1 MTSRVCAAG
10 VEGTGERDYNQW
22 TQPLFR
28 AWSQGSS
35 VWCGKELESWFPGG
49 IYTGPNQQEML
60 YLKIKVLRLTLELCV
75 GPDHFTVWLQIY
87 FQFYSLWESLMENK
101 ELFYWTHTVISIYC
115 RSIFFVK
122 VPSHF
127 LKYAVL
133 CTVCRSKKRITYQP
147 PSGWVGA
154 FMRPAVYFD
163 SISIFRFDLFHLF
176 LIPICFSNFSGISP
190 SV

>member
-1 MTSRVCAAG
+1 MNSAPFYGLESGR
-10 VEGTGERDYNQW
+10 
-22 TQPLFR
+22 
-28 AWSQGSS
+28 SS
-35 VWCGKELESWFPGG
+35 VWCGKELESWFPSG
-49 IYTGPNQQEML
+49 IYTGPKQQETL

-115 RSIFFVK
+115 CSIFFVK

-133 CTVCRSKKRITYQP
+133 CTVCRSKKR
-147 PSGWVGA
+147 A

-176 LIPICFSNFSGISP
+176 LIPICFSNFSGIGP

>member
-1 MTSRVCAAG
+1 M
-10 VEGTGERDYNQW
+10 EGTGERDYNQW

-115 RSIFFVK
+115 IEICSFVHSVQEQK
-122 VPSHF
+122 EDYIS
-127 LKYAVL
+127 
-133 CTVCRSKKRITYQP
+133 TSKWLR
-147 PSGWVGA
+147 GG
-154 FMRPAVYFD
+154 VYET
-163 SISIFRFDLFHLF
+163 SCIFRFYFYFPFWSFSSLFNPYLF
-176 LIPICFSNFSGISP
+176 LQLFRN
-190 SV
+190 